1 MAVFTAQPGG
11 VEQVQAFD
19 TLRVI
24 YGEARGDPTS
34 QRIAH
39 EGYLRIAQSIEKA
52 PDIENMCADIET
64 FWSDGRFAKTRQI
77 RRIDQIL
84 FAQAWHQ
91 QGPRFG
97 RGPKAMNKDQ
107 GSTSSTGVVIVDR
120 KAINLTGCFTHAPEE
135 HSDASHTC
143 HGLNRTSIEC
153 RCQRHPSS
161 RQCYKGWK
169 GRKPGK
175 RVLGCERHKKSL

>member
-1 MAVFTAQPGG
+1 MAVFTAQPGT

-19 TLRVI
+19 TLRII

-39 EGYLRIAQSIEKA
+39 EGYLRIAQGIEKA
-52 PDIENMCADIET
+52 SDIENMCADIET
-64 FWSDGRFAKTRQI
+64 FWSEGRFAKTRQI

-84 FAQAWHQ
+84 FAQAGHQ

-97 RGPKAMNKDQ
+97 RGPKAMNEDQ
-107 GSTSSTGVVIVDR
+107 GSTSSACAVVMDR
-120 KAINLTGCFTHAPEE
+120 KAVNIANFFTHTPEE
-135 HSDASHTC
+135 HADASRFC
-143 HGLNRTSIEC
+143 YYLAGASIEWH
-153 RCQRHPSS
+153 CQRHPSS
-161 RQCYKGWK
+161 RQRYKGWQ

-175 RVLGCERHKKSL
+175 RVLG